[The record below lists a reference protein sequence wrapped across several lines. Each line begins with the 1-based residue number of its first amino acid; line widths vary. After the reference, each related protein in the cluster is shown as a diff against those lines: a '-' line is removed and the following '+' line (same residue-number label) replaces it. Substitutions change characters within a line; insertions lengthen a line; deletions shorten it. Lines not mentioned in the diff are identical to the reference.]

1 MELLDFQDK
10 KWQVIGKVNGNQIDN
25 PSTLK
30 KSYGC
35 DMVIRN
41 PQNIYFMLNEI
52 ILSLVFLLFLVITLT
67 STDLL

>member
-1 MELLDFQDK
+1 MELIDFQEK
-10 KWQVIGKVNGNQIDN
+10 KWQVIGKVDGSRLDD

-41 PQNIYFMLNEI
+41 PQNIYFMLEQIIDAEFEEI
-52 ILSLVFLLFLVITLT
+52 
-67 STDLL
+67 

>member
-1 MELLDFQDK
+1 MEIIDFQDK
-10 KWQVIGKVNGNQIDN
+10 KWEVKAKVDGSKVDD

-41 PQNIYFMLNEI
+41 SQNIYFILNEI
-52 ILSLVFLLFLVITLT
+52 IDVEYEEI
-67 STDLL
+67 